1 MLFFL
6 LLASRTIWF
15 LSEFPV
21 FQPVRILAASGCQ
34 WTLQALWFESE
45 MSSLSYFFGK
55 VFCSFIISPM
65 EESFGGSTFGYLTGY
80 NYLVFNKL
88 VLSGFTPPPFYLAYV
103 SVGQ

>member
-1 MLFFL
+1 
-6 LLASRTIWF
+6 
-15 LSEFPV
+15 
-21 FQPVRILAASGCQ
+21 
-34 WTLQALWFESE
+34 
-45 MSSLSYFFGK
+45 
-55 VFCSFIISPM
+55 M